1 MELPLYQILIP
12 GFCLLMIAKAFS
24 HFLRHER
31 TLREL
36 LALILVWGAVGLGA
50 LFPSATSFL
59 AGILGIKSN
68 VNAILFTAI
77 GFLCYLS
84 FSLFIS
90 VENLEHVVTRLTREI
105 ALRDGEENAH
115 QQKK

>member
-36 LALILVWGAVGLGA
+36 LTLILIWGAIGLAA
-50 LFPSATSFL
+50 LFPSATSVI
-59 AGILGIKSN
+59 AGFLGIKSN
-68 VNAILFTAI
+68 VNAILFTSIA
-77 GFLCYLS
+77 FLAYLS

-90 VENLEHVVTRLTREI
+90 VENLEHVVTRLTREL
-105 ALRDGEENAH
+105 ALREKKEKE
-115 QQKK
+115 QK